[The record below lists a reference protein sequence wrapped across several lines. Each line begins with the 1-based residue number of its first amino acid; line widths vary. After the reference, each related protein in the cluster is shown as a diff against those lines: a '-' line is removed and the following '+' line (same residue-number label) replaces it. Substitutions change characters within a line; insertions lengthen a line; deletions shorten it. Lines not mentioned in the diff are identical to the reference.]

1 MKKLIITTVTL
12 FAMTMSG
19 LFAQNSSFIIG
30 VSGGAN
36 LSKTK
41 STGDFADPGESY
53 SRALKFG
60 GGIDIGVGFGKW
72 SILSGLR
79 YNQRGGK
86 TEVNFDDPN
95 GYMWTFPNDNN
106 LYLGVRD
113 RKISYNVLSVPILL
127 RYSFGGEN
135 LQVTLSAG
143 PSINILKGTGTAVD
157 EYNLLGGGS
166 KGPIETELK
175 KGKLG
180 DEVFKPS
187 NISFIFSPG
196 IIYKLNDN
204 GNFKFNI
211 NFESSSNIANDGY
224 LTFNDFGEIGKAS
237 GSIKS
242 GTISF
247 EVGYEHRI
255 NFNVGSKY

>member
-12 FAMTMSG
+12 FAMTVSG

-41 STGDFADPGESY
+41 STGDFADPGETY
-53 SRALKFG
+53 TRALKFG
-60 GGIDIGVGFGKW
+60 GGVDLGIGFGKW
-72 SILSGLR
+72 AILSGIR

-86 TEVNFDDPN
+86 TEVNLDDPN

-106 LYLGVRD
+106 LYLGVRS

-127 RYSFGGEN
+127 RYAFGGEN
-135 LQVTLSAG
+135 MQVTLAAG
-143 PSINILKGTGTAVD
+143 PSINILKGNGTIVD
-157 EYNLLGGGS
+157 EFNLLGGGN

-180 DEVFKPS
+180 DEVLKTG
-187 NISFIFSPG
+187 NVSFIFSPG

-211 NFESSSNIANDGY
+211 NFESSGNIGNNAY
-224 LTFNDFGEIGKAS
+224 LTYNSFGEIAKAT
-237 GSIKS
+237 GSIKTN
-242 GTISF
+242 TISF
-247 EVGYEHRI
+247 EIGYEHRI